1 MGNFISFPTVQ
12 DATLLN
18 KWNSRYGCFTVL
30 LFSIYG
36 EDQFFLFLSMSTS
49 SLGCQRM
56 IIYLEESYMLDVG
69 APISSLLKG
78 VAKLRVLRVGE
89 PQGVR
94 IYIRIDLR
102 ASYGWELD
110 LHVPRI

>member
-1 MGNFISFPTVQ
+1 MFFCAIVFYLG
-12 DATLLN
+12 
-18 KWNSRYGCFTVL
+18 K
-30 LFSIYG
+30 
-36 EDQFFLFLSMSTS
+36 DQFFLFLSMSTS

-56 IIYLEESYMLDVG
+56 TIHLEESDMLDVG
-69 APISSLLKG
+69 APIPSLLKG

-94 IYIRIDLR
+94 IYVKIDLR
-102 ASYGWELD
+102 ASYGWEFD

>member
-1 MGNFISFPTVQ
+1 MVQ

-36 EDQFFLFLSMSTS
+36 EDQFFLFLSMFTS

-56 IIYLEESYMLDVG
+56 VIHHEESFVLDVG
-69 APISSLLKG
+69 APISSFLKG
-78 VAKLRVLRVGE
+78 ANHDKSVA
-89 PQGVR
+89 
-94 IYIRIDLR
+94 
-102 ASYGWELD
+102 SW
-110 LHVPRI
+110 